1 MLTIEIVSLCIYIWY
16 GMVWYIWNIYF
27 IYLTKRTR
35 TRARRIH
42 KPDVYLKDCGVRQ
55 MKSGE

>member
-1 MLTIEIVSLCIYIWY
+1 MVWY
-16 GMVWYIWNIYF
+16 GMVYMEYIL
-27 IYLTKRTR
+27 YLSYKRTR